1 MSHAFAFFFGRRSA
15 LLARVS
21 SLWSLSAASAAV
33 AVAAATVDKSVNRFF
48 MSVLSASVLVV
59 EEVVVEEVSEGE
71 SDEERLVCLRRRLA
85 RCGRAVGSTAA
96 VAAAVVVT
104 VTAASAMT
112 TMAAALVGSPKLS
125 TAA

>member
-59 EEVVVEEVSEGE
+59 EEISEGE

-85 RCGRAVGSTAA
+85 RGGHHRSRSAAGDSLPETSTDK
-96 VAAAVVVT
+96 T
-104 VTAASAMT
+104 
-112 TMAAALVGSPKLS
+112 
-125 TAA
+125 

>member
-33 AVAAATVDKSVNRFF
+33 AVAVAAATVDKSVNRFF

-59 EEVVVEEVSEGE
+59 EEISEGE

-85 RCGRAVGSTAA
+85 RGGHHRSRSAAGDSLPETSTDK
-96 VAAAVVVT
+96 T
-104 VTAASAMT
+104 
-112 TMAAALVGSPKLS
+112 
-125 TAA
+125 

>member
-21 SLWSLSAASAAV
+21 SLWSLSAASAVV

-59 EEVVVEEVSEGE
+59 EEISEGE

-85 RCGRAVGSTAA
+85 RGGHQLYAPSPLHARADRRGAGGDAAFAGRYYRS
-96 VAAAVVVT
+96 
-104 VTAASAMT
+104 
-112 TMAAALVGSPKLS
+112 
-125 TAA
+125 

>member
-59 EEVVVEEVSEGE
+59 EEVSEGE
-71 SDEERLVCLRRRLA
+71 SDEERRVCLRRRLA